1 VRYECIFAILARG
14 EADRVMNA
22 AKKAG
27 AKGGTIFF
35 ARGTGSHEAKT
46 FFGITVETGREILM
60 ILCEESETEAILEA
74 IVEAGRLKE
83 PAAGIAFV
91 VEVNRVVGLQHRQ
104 GIEKANSDS

>member
-1 VRYECIFAILARG
+1 MHIRHFG
-14 EADRVMNA
+14 EGRSRQSNERS
-22 AKKAG
+22 KKAG

-91 VEVNRVVGLQHRQ
+91 VEGEQ
-104 GIEKANSDS
+104 G